1 MNLSL
6 LQIPQYD
13 PQKNFCDYF
22 DYPLEIE
29 VEYDGVL
36 LKGHFTYLCP
46 SDYCVMIDSPFSG
59 IEVGLHT
66 PAFAMYKR
74 NQNVID
80 GKITEKGLEASK
92 DALITA
98 YEQAEFLFRN
108 KEAIYQKIRAV
119 DPKIAESVAQ
129 RAKLRTE
136 FLEKKKRLKALLKS
150 GELSSREYSQFIGKY
165 KRQQVEAELNEWE
178 LKKDIFKDFP
188 DLFVSYGSEDQF
200 IAFVRKYFEN
210 NS

>member
-6 LQIPQYD
+6 LQIPHYD

-29 VEYDGVL
+29 AEYKGVL
-36 LKGHFTYLCP
+36 LKGHFTYLSP

-59 IEVGLHT
+59 IEVGYHT
-66 PAFAMYKR
+66 PAFAMYKK

-80 GKITEKGLEASK
+80 GKITEKCLKASK
-92 DALITA
+92 DALVTA

-108 KEAIYQKIRAV
+108 KEAIYQNIRAA
-119 DPKIAESVAQ
+119 DQQIEQIAAQ

-136 FLEKKKRLKALLKS
+136 FLEEKKRLKALLKS
-150 GELSSREYSQFIGKY
+150 GELSSREYTQFVSKN
-165 KRQQVEAELNEWE
+165 KRQQEEAERIERE
-178 LKKDIFKDFP
+178 LREAVFKDFP
-188 DLFVSYGSEDQF
+188 ELFVSYGSEDQF

-210 NS
+210 L